1 MKLATTGRVKA
12 GEFAPIV
19 FRGDYASFIPRA
31 AKIGYDAIEL
41 HIHDSAE
48 LDRPALKK
56 LLDDNGMSL
65 TSIGTGSAYGEDRI
79 FLSSGDQG
87 VRERAIKR
95 LEDHIVTAADYGAVV
110 IVGLIKG
117 LVKDSPSKEECLKNL
132 DASLKALLPTAEK
145 HRVPLVFEIINRY
158 ESDFINTIE
167 DGLSFLSTYNTP
179 WLKLHIDTYHMNI
192 EERDIGA
199 SIRKGKGMI
208 GHCHLADSDRWYVG
222 HGHYDFKETLDAL
235 RDIGYDG
242 ALAVESYMFPDS
254 DTSAVESLKTMRA
267 LLGK

>member
-1 MKLATTGRVKA
+1 MKLATTGKVKA
-12 GEFAPIV
+12 GEFAPLV
-19 FRGDYASFIPRA
+19 FRGAYEDFIPQA

-56 LLDDNGMSL
+56 LLADNKMTL

-87 VRERAIKR
+87 VREKAIKR

-117 LVKDSPSKEECLKNL
+117 LVRDSSSREACMKNL
-132 DASLKALLPTAEK
+132 DASLRSLIPSAEK
-145 HRVPLVFEIINRY
+145 NKVPLVFEVINRY
-158 ESDFINTIE
+158 ESDFINTIQ
-167 DGLSFLSTYNTP
+167 DGLAFLSAYNTP

-192 EERDIGA
+192 EERNIGDA
-199 SIRKGKGMI
+199 IRAAKGMI

-222 HGHYDFKETLDAL
+222 HGHYDFRETVGAL

-254 DTSAVESLKTMRA
+254 ATSAVESLKTMRGI
-267 LLGK
+267 LG